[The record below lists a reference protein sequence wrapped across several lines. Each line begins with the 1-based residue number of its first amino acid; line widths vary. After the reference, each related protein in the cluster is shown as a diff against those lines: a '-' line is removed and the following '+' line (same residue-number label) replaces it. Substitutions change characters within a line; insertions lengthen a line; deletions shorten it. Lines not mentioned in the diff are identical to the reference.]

1 MPARGLTPAYPEGCS
16 RPRLSPSAC
25 TSGMQVRAFARVSEY
40 GVILG
45 SAHCGL
51 RAETTWCDICE
62 GREII
67 YMTLPLIGVE
77 ILI

>member
-1 MPARGLTPAYPEGCS
+1 
-16 RPRLSPSAC
+16 
-25 TSGMQVRAFARVSEY
+25 MQVSAFACVSEY